1 MKKRLPITTFIISIL
16 IVVLSYFM
24 YQNYIAPI
32 YLNNKQQEIDVN
44 LANNQIITL
53 QKTPKQKQIYS
64 IELEISGNS
73 ASNLSIVVADSIG
86 VLKKEI
92 KLKKGEI
99 DYLFQDE
106 WYSSACNLSFSSKQK
121 MDGNL
126 KINYRF
132 LGLK

>member
-32 YLNNKQQEIDVN
+32 YLNNKAQEESID
-44 LANNQIITL
+44 LSQNQIVTL
-53 QKTPKQKQIYS
+53 SKSSEQKRVYS
-64 IELEISGNS
+64 IELEFSGNS
-73 ASNLSIVVADSIG
+73 ASNLSIVLTDSIG
-86 VLKKEI
+86 IPMKEI

-99 DYLFQDE
+99 DYMFQDE
-106 WYSSACNLSFSSKQK
+106 WYSSECTLTFSSKEK
-121 MDGNL
+121 MKGEL
-126 KINYRF
+126 EVEYRF